1 MLEPEDCI
9 ITIQHTDEEA
19 GFHKLLII
27 SILWCIHI
35 AVDSNSTQRILSL
48 DELTKFVG
56 MTPHYCFGFMAANGA
71 LLEAF
76 EGRKEVHIVDFS
88 ISHCMQWP
96 TFIQALADR
105 TEGPPHVRLTV
116 SSTAAQLP
124 TLPKLKATYE
134 YLGSRLINFAASRGV
149 HLQFHVLS
157 QPLED
162 LEASDLGL
170 REGEC
175 LGVNCALRLHYVA
188 DESSAEFPG
197 PSGAASSFQGI
208 GGSRSILDPSW
219 VTVSVSLYIYK
230 HLHFVSI
237 LERIEGNSE
246 NREERITAV

>member
-1 MLEPEDCI
+1 MLEPEVCI
-9 ITIQHTDEEA
+9 LTTQHADEEA
-19 GFHKLLII
+19 GSYKLLII
-27 SILWCIHI
+27 QMLWCLHM
-35 AVDSNSTQRILSL
+35 VTDSNSTQRMLSL

-76 EGRKEVHIVDFS
+76 EGKKEVHIVDFS
-88 ISHCMQWP
+88 TSHCMQWP

-124 TLPKLKATYE
+124 TPPKLKATYE
-134 YLGSRLINFAASRGV
+134 YLGSRLIHFASSRGV
-149 HLQFHVLS
+149 PLKFRVLS

-162 LEASDLGL
+162 LEAGDLDL

-188 DESSAEFPG
+188 DESSAAEFPG
-197 PSGAASSFQGI
+197 PSGAASSFQGT
-208 GGSRSILDPSW
+208 GGPRSIFDSYGIN
-219 VTVSVSLYIYK
+219 VSLSLSIYT
-230 HLHFVSI
+230 HFLI
-237 LERIEGNSE
+237 LERIEGNS
-246 NREERITAV
+246 